1 MSPSEDHERF
11 SEDLQ
16 EVAEV
21 LRERRPQLG
30 PLELDRI
37 KLRAMSG
44 ASRSSSSRQGGF
56 SMRSRMT
63 TLLTVGFLAVG
74 TGGALALSGGGGG
87 LGLGGDH
94 AGSASYHQYRPKCD
108 RHNRDKRHCHP
119 KCPPH
124 QELSGYG
131 CQPPPPPPPP
141 PPKCKRHYSYQ
152 SGHCKYSRHGA
163 GNGNGASKAR
173 RH

>member
-1 MSPSEDHERF
+1 MSRSEDHE
-11 SEDLQ
+11 SLPEDLQ
-16 EVAEV
+16 EVVEE
-21 LRERRPQLG
+21 LRQQRPSLE

-44 ASRSSSSRQGGF
+44 ARRPGSSQQGGF
-56 SMRSRMT
+56 SMRSRVT
-63 TLLTVGFLAVG
+63 TLLTIGFLAVG

-94 AGSASYHQYRPKCD
+94 AGSASYNQYRPPCD
-108 RHNRDKRHCHP
+108 RRDRDKRHCRP
-119 KCPPH
+119 KCPPG

-131 CQPPPPPPPP
+131 CKPPPPPPCRP
-141 PPKCKRHYSYQ
+141 HYSYQ
-152 SGHCKYSRHGA
+152 SGHCRYSGHGA
-163 GNGNGASKAR
+163 GNRASKAR